1 MTGVLTTAQAAS
13 QVPAGMI
20 ASTLVAYLAIYVALI
35 AAYVSVLFHLAGK
48 GLKAV
53 ASPSGAGVSKAGG
66 APRGGGYAQPA
77 GATAQAK

>member
-1 MTGVLTTAQAAS
+1 
-13 QVPAGMI
+13 MI
-20 ASTLVAYLAIYVALI
+20 ASTLMAYLAIYALLI

-53 ASPSGAGVSKAGG
+53 ASPSGAGVSKSGSG
-66 APRGGGYAQPA
+66 KSVGDRGGGYAQPA